1 MYIKFPPSHTM
12 IKYPCFLFHLMIQK
26 QCHSVYDDLKTDIP
40 TKPENIFVCVT
51 KIQNIVAHLFSSKW
65 INLVMD
71 QLLQLL
77 NSLIVH
83 INLSNERWHG
93 ASSVSRPSYNTGP
106 IIIII
111 VMNLF
116 VFQEWTTK
124 WYTHVSKRR
133 TLLLD
138 RDKKKR
144 ISQLSCE
151 EQGVG
156 WKNQI
161 HEVWAIIRHTHTKL
175 ESQVRKRYVSPPLVL
190 LHWSRPS
197 QCISEVERPLWTKRV
212 KRQRRGRDEEGELVV
227 CKRGATNSL

>member
-26 QCHSVYDDLKTDIP
+26 QCNSVYDDLKTDIP

-175 ESQVRKRYVSPPLVL
+175 ESQVRKRCVSPPLVL

-212 KRQRRGRDEEGELVV
+212 KRQRRGRDEEGELLV

>member
-26 QCHSVYDDLKTDIP
+26 QCNSVYDDLKTDIP

-65 INLVMD
+65 INQVMD

-93 ASSVSRPSYNTGP
+93 ASSVSRPSYNIGP

-175 ESQVRKRYVSPPLVL
+175 ESQVRKRCVSPPLVL

-212 KRQRRGRDEEGELVV
+212 KRQRRGRDEEGELLV

>member
-1 MYIKFPPSHTM
+1 MLQLVATLNINHLVFKTM
-12 IKYPCFLFHLMIQK
+12 KDVHQISSKSYYDQISMFFIPLNDPK
-26 QCHSVYDDLKTDIP
+26 PCHSVYDDLKTDIP

-138 RDKKKR
+138 RDKKKGSVSWVVKNR
-144 ISQLSCE
+144 GLDKKIKYMRCEQL
-151 EQGVG
+151 
-156 WKNQI
+156 
-161 HEVWAIIRHTHTKL
+161 
-175 ESQVRKRYVSPPLVL
+175 
-190 LHWSRPS
+190 
-197 QCISEVERPLWTKRV
+197 
-212 KRQRRGRDEEGELVV
+212 
-227 CKRGATNSL
+227 

>member
-65 INLVMD
+65 INQVMD

-138 RDKKKR
+138 RDKKKGSVSWVVKNR
-144 ISQLSCE
+144 GLDKKIKYMRCEQL
-151 EQGVG
+151 
-156 WKNQI
+156 
-161 HEVWAIIRHTHTKL
+161 
-175 ESQVRKRYVSPPLVL
+175 
-190 LHWSRPS
+190 
-197 QCISEVERPLWTKRV
+197 
-212 KRQRRGRDEEGELVV
+212 
-227 CKRGATNSL
+227 

>member
-26 QCHSVYDDLKTDIP
+26 QCNSVYDDLKTDIP

-175 ESQVRKRYVSPPLVL
+175 ESQVRKRCVSPPLVL

>member
-26 QCHSVYDDLKTDIP
+26 QCNSVYDDLKTDIP

-65 INLVMD
+65 INQVMD

-175 ESQVRKRYVSPPLVL
+175 ESQVRKRCVSPPLVL